1 MTPFIPP
8 LLPPPLPLL
17 YTTDEIRATSDLI
30 VTRVNKEKFTLDIV
44 GTATAV
50 RNAKFMLPTQ
60 VMDDGSGVGRLL

>member
-1 MTPFIPP
+1 
-8 LLPPPLPLL
+8 
-17 YTTDEIRATSDLI
+17 

-60 VMDDGSGVGRLL
+60 VIKL

>member
-1 MTPFIPP
+1 
-8 LLPPPLPLL
+8 
-17 YTTDEIRATSDLI
+17 

-60 VMDDGSGVGRLL
+60 VLEMTLWPLIFLCIK